1 MAPASGGAACWNARM
16 VERTRILGPA
26 LVAALAGLLCW
37 ASFSAASTTK
47 TDTASLGQ
55 VQAKLTYTQNG
66 PYDYSDV
73 HIQIDRAGHT
83 VLDGPVP
90 APCSQCMIIPAGAP
104 AGISS
109 LQVVDLEHDGEP
121 EVIVDL
127 FTGGAHCCT
136 LSVIYGYHSA
146 TDTYTHRTQDWRD
159 PGYNLVDIDHDG
171 RPEFR
176 SSDARFAYE
185 FTAYA
190 FSAFPIQIWHY
201 SAGSMIDVTKSFP
214 DLVRRDAKAKRAQYR
229 HLKAAHYDVRGAV
242 AAYAADEYRLGRGAV
257 GMRLVDRAFRDG
269 LLHGPKG
276 DVAPSGRKYIK
287 RLRSFLRS
295 LHYR

>member
-1 MAPASGGAACWNARM
+1 M
-16 VERTRILGPA
+16 VTRARILGAA
-26 LVAALAGLLCW
+26 LLAALAAVLCF
-37 ASFSAASTTK
+37 AQPSLAAGTTK

-55 VQAKLTYTQNG
+55 VQARLTYTKNSEF
-66 PYDYSDV
+66 DYSDV
-73 HIQIDRAGHT
+73 HIQIDRGGHT
-83 VLDGPVP
+83 VLDAPVP
-90 APCSQCMIIPAGAP
+90 APCSQCLIIPAGAP

-109 LQVVDLEHDGEP
+109 LQVVDLDHDGEP

-136 LSVIYGYHSA
+136 LSVIYGYHAA
-146 TDTYTHRTQDWRD
+146 TDSYSHRTQDWRD

-190 FSAFPIQIWHY
+190 FSAFPIQIWRY
-201 SAGSMIDVTKSFP
+201 VAGSLVDVTTSFP
-214 DLVRRDAKAKRAQYR
+214 SLVRRDAKAKRAQYR
-229 HLKAAHYDVRGAV
+229 HLRDAGYDVRGAV

-257 GMRLVDRAFRDG
+257 GMRLVDNAMRRG
-269 LLHGPKG
+269 QLHGPKG
-276 DVAPSGRKYIK
+276 DALPSGRKYVK
-287 RLRSFLRS
+287 RLRRFLHS
-295 LHYR
+295 LGYR